1 MTTPAP
7 FELMPPQTFT
17 VTMADG
23 TPAAPGMLPPTP
35 ALTHKNLSEDEFKK
49 RLAERDGSGGCSLP
63 NPLFPASMGTPLEV
77 PEAAESSMADF
88 MKALNA
94 ARASGFQQD
103 GPSGP
108 FAPPPGFF
116 PSKLT
121 ADPQNV
127 FVRAETVPCGRSL
140 DGCGETCRPTPACCG
155 PKRPA
160 DDGFQSMMG
169 AMGAMGAGDQKT
181 KAFFVF
187 IQEAYAIWKKYDAR
201 IKEPSLETTKNLGQ
215 VMALAFLQAR
225 VMCGFDNDMNPEL
238 VSACVRFLEVSN
250 PGKGK
255 ALADGWNSVVGEMRA
270 VIRV

>member
-7 FELMPPQTFT
+7 FELVPPQTAPVIMT
-17 VTMADG
+17 DG

-49 RLAERDGSGGCSLP
+49 RLAERDGSGACSLP

-77 PEAAESSMADF
+77 PEAAESSMAEF

-94 ARASGFQQD
+94 ARTS

-108 FAPPPGFF
+108 CAPPPGFF

-121 ADPQNV
+121 ADTQNV
-127 FVRAETVPCGRSL
+127 FVRAETVPCGRPL
-140 DGCGETCRPTPACCG
+140 DRCGETCRPTPTCCA

-169 AMGAMGAGDQKT
+169 AMGAMGAGDPKA

-201 IKEPSLETTKNLGQ
+201 IKEPSLETAKNLGQ

-225 VMCGFDNDMNPEL
+225 VMCGFDDDMFPEL
-238 VSACVRFLEVSN
+238 LSAGVRFLEVSN

-255 ALADGWNSVVGEMRA
+255 AFADGWNSVVGEMRA